1 VTGPGSPRRR
11 RQGDLGVRP
20 AQAVQIAPS
29 FDELRPLIGKASDG
43 AA

>member
-1 VTGPGSPRRR
+1 LVSDPRR
-11 RQGDLGVRP
+11 P
-20 AQAVQIAPS
+20 VQIAPS